1 MILNGDQIRDRCDD
15 ASSPPEIFKPDTW
28 VDSGFME
35 ASYVLRVATDQVM
48 IDGTFYEK
56 ENHYPGT
63 FLEIKPGRIAVLS
76 TMEELIMPNDL
87 VGKIGIR
94 IRYALKGLT
103 GRLMGIQV
111 DPCYGQQRDGERLY
125 IRVANLGNETIK
137 LLPKAPV
144 FTFEVHQLAEPID
157 CTRFPKEPTWEVLK
171 GGLSDQDDASWS
183 YATRIND
190 DSEERARRLEEQADE
205 REERHQNRFE
215 VEISRIRDYI
225 QPVVM
230 FGIFL
235 VAVTILG
242 VSIATIVSLRN
253 VDGAAVP
260 TWLTEWGWAL
270 LLITLVGAVL
280 ATSAVAVLTCVQ
292 LVLSIKRKPKEGRA
306 NQGTR

>member
-1 MILNGDQIRDRCDD
+1 MILNGDQIRERCDD
-15 ASSPPEIFKPDTW
+15 SSSPPEIFKPRTW

-35 ASYVLRVATDQVM
+35 ASYVLRVATDQAM

-56 ENHYPGT
+56 ANPYPGT
-63 FLEIKPGRIAVLS
+63 YIEIKPGRIAVLS
-76 TMEELIMPNDL
+76 TMEELVMPNDL

-103 GRLMGIQV
+103 GLMGIQV

-137 LLPKAPV
+137 ILPEAPV
-144 FTFEVHQLAEPID
+144 FTFEIHQLAEPID
-157 CTRFPKEPTWEVLK
+157 CSRFPKDPTWEVLK
-171 GGLSDQDDASWS
+171 NGLSDQVDASWS

-190 DSEERARRLEEQADE
+190 DSVKRGRRLEREAIE

-242 VSIATIVSLRN
+242 VAIATIVSLRN
-253 VDGAAVP
+253 VEGAAVP
-260 TWLTEWGWAL
+260 PWVTEWGWAL
-270 LLITLVGAVL
+270 LLVTLVGAVL
-280 ATSAVAVLTCVQ
+280 ATSAVAVLTCIQ
-292 LVLSIKRKPKEGRA
+292 LVLSIKTKPSVGPPRKE
-306 NQGTR
+306 NH

>member
-1 MILNGDQIRDRCDD
+1 MILNGEQIRERCDD
-15 ASSPPEIFKPDTW
+15 ASSPPEIFKPGTW
-28 VDSGFME
+28 VDNGFTE

-48 IDGTFYEK
+48 INGTFYEK
-56 ENHYPGT
+56 GNPYPGT
-63 FLEIKPGRIAVLS
+63 YIEIEPGRIAVLS

-103 GRLMGIQV
+103 GLMGIQV
-111 DPCYGQQRDGERLY
+111 DPCYGRQRDGERLY

-137 LLPKAPV
+137 LLPEAPV
-144 FTFEVHQLAEPID
+144 FTFEVHQLAEPVD
-157 CTRFPKEPTWEVLK
+157 CSKFPKEPTWGVLK
-171 GGLSDQDDASWS
+171 SGLSDQVDASWS

-190 DSEERARRLEEQADE
+190 ESVERGKRLEEEAIE

-242 VSIATIVSLRN
+242 VAIATIVSLRN
-253 VDGAAVP
+253 VEGAAVP
-260 TWLTEWGWAL
+260 LWVTAWGWAL
-270 LLITLVGAVL
+270 LLVTLVGAVL
-280 ATSAVAVLTCVQ
+280 ATSAVAVLTCIQ
-292 LVLSIKRKPKEGRA
+292 LVMSIKTKPTVGPPRKE
-306 NQGTR
+306 NY

>member
-1 MILNGDQIRDRCDD
+1 MILNGDQIRERCEE
-15 ASSPPEIFKPDTW
+15 ASSPEIFKPDTW
-28 VDSGFME
+28 VASGFKE

-48 IDGTFYEK
+48 IDGTFYENG
-56 ENHYPGT
+56 NHYPGT

-103 GRLMGIQV
+103 GLMGIQV

-157 CTRFPKEPTWEVLK
+157 CTRFPKDPTWEVLK
-171 GGLSDQDDASWS
+171 QGLENQKDASWS

-190 DSEERARRLEEQADE
+190 DSEERARRLEEEADE

-242 VSIATIVSLRN
+242 VSIATIVSLRK

-260 TWLTEWGWAL
+260 PWVTEWGWAL

-280 ATSAVAVLTCVQ
+280 ATSAVAVLTCLQ
-292 LVLSIKRKPKEGRA
+292 IVLSIKSKPKEGRVNLGA
-306 NQGTR
+306 R

>member
-1 MILNGDQIRDRCDD
+1 MILNGDQIRERCGD

-56 ENHYPGT
+56 GDHYPGT

-76 TMEELIMPNDL
+76 TMEELIMPDDL

-103 GRLMGIQV
+103 GLMGIQV
-111 DPCYGQQRDGERLY
+111 DPCYGRQRDGEHLY

-137 LLPKAPV
+137 LLPGAPV
-144 FTFEVHQLAEPID
+144 FTFELHQLAVPID
-157 CTRFPKEPTWEVLK
+157 CSRFPKDPTWEVLK
-171 GGLSDQDDASWS
+171 VGLSDQVDASWS

-190 DSEERARRLEEQADE
+190 DSEERARQLEKEADE

-215 VEISRIRDYI
+215 VEISRIMDYI

-242 VSIATIVSLRN
+242 VSLATIVSLRN
-253 VDGAAVP
+253 VEGAAVP
-260 TWLTEWGWAL
+260 PWVPEWGWAL
-270 LLITLVGAVL
+270 LLISLSGAIL

-292 LVLSIKRKPKEGRA
+292 LVLSIKSKPKEGRV
-306 NQGTR
+306 NRGTR

>member
-1 MILNGDQIRDRCDD
+1 MASKFENVATMRPLLLRF
-15 ASSPPEIFKPDTW
+15 SSPALGLITVFT
-28 VDSGFME
+28 E

-56 ENHYPGT
+56 GNPYPGT
-63 FLEIKPGRIAVLS
+63 YIEIEPGRIAVLS

-103 GRLMGIQV
+103 GLMVIQV
-111 DPCYGQQRDGERLY
+111 DLCYGRQRDGERLY
-125 IRVANLGNETIK
+125 IRVANLGNQTIK
-137 LLPKAPV
+137 LLPEAPV
-144 FTFEVHQLAEPID
+144 FAFEVHQLAEPVD
-157 CTRFPKEPTWEVLK
+157 CSKFPKEPTWGVLK
-171 GGLSDQDDASWS
+171 SGLSDQFDASWS

-190 DSEERARRLEEQADE
+190 ESVERGKRLEEEAIE
-205 REERHQNRFE
+205 REERHQNGFE

-242 VSIATIVSLRN
+242 VAIATIVSLRN
-253 VDGAAVP
+253 VEGAAVP
-260 TWLTEWGWAL
+260 PWVTAWGWAL
-270 LLITLVGAVL
+270 LLATLVGAVL
-280 ATSAVAVLTCVQ
+280 ATSVVAVLTCIQ
-292 LVLSIKRKPKEGRA
+292 LVLSIKTKPTVSPPPKE
-306 NQGTR
+306 NY

>member
-1 MILNGDQIRDRCDD
+1 MILSGDQIRERCDD

-28 VDSGFME
+28 VDSGFAE

-48 IDGTFYEK
+48 IDGIFYEK
-56 ENHYPGT
+56 GNHYPGT
-63 FLEIKPGRIAVLS
+63 FLEIKPGRIAILS
-76 TMEELIMPNDL
+76 TMEELIMPNYL

-103 GRLMGIQV
+103 GLMGIQV

-137 LLPKAPV
+137 LLPEGPV
-144 FTFEVHQLAEPID
+144 FTFEIHQLSEPID
-157 CTRFPKEPTWEVLK
+157 CSRLPKSPTWEVLK
-171 GGLSDQDDASWS
+171 GGLSDQVDASWS

-190 DSEERARRLEEQADE
+190 ESVERGRRLEKEVIE
-205 REERHQNRFE
+205 REKRHQNRFE

-235 VAVTILG
+235 VAATILG

-260 TWLTEWGWAL
+260 TWVTDWGWAL
-270 LLITLVGAVL
+270 LVTTLAGAAF
-280 ATSAVAVLTCVQ
+280 ATGAVAVLTCVQ
-292 LVLSIKRKPKEGRA
+292 LVLSIKNRPKEG
-306 NQGTR
+306 QVS

>member
-1 MILNGDQIRDRCDD
+1 MILNGDQIRERCDE
-15 ASSPPEIFKPDTW
+15 ASSPAEIFKPDTW
-28 VDSGFME
+28 NPNGFRE
-35 ASYVLRVATDQVM
+35 ASYILRVAADELM
-48 IDGTFYEK
+48 LDGTFYERGK
-56 ENHYPGT
+56 LYPGT
-63 FLEIKPGRIAVLS
+63 YIEIQPGRIAVLS
-76 TMEELIMPNDL
+76 TIEELVMPNDL

-94 IRYALKGLT
+94 IQYALKGLT
-103 GRLMGIQV
+103 GLMGIQV

-125 IRVANLGNETIK
+125 IRVANLGNEPIK
-137 LLPKAPV
+137 VLPGDGV

-157 CTRFPKEPTWEVLK
+157 CAAFTKDPTWEVLK
-171 GGLSDQDDASWS
+171 RGLADQDDASWS

-190 DSEERARRLEEQADE
+190 ESVGRGMRLEEEANG

-253 VDGAAVP
+253 VEGAAVP
-260 TWLTEWGWAL
+260 PWMTEWGWAL

-280 ATSAVAVLTCVQ
+280 ATSAVAVLTCIQ
-292 LVLSIKRKPKEGRA
+292 LVLSIKTKPRVGPPRKE
-306 NQGTR
+306 NY

>member
-1 MILNGDQIRDRCDD
+1 MILNGDQIRERCEGG
-15 ASSPPEIFKPDTW
+15 SSPPEIFKPGTW
-28 VDSGFME
+28 AASGFTE

-48 IDGTFYEK
+48 IDGKFYEK
-56 ENHYPGT
+56 DNPYPGT
-63 FLEIKPGRIAVLS
+63 YIEIKPGRIAVLS
-76 TMEELIMPNDL
+76 TIEELIMPNDL

-103 GRLMGIQV
+103 GLMGIQV
-111 DPCYGQQRDGERLY
+111 DPCYGRQREGERLY

-137 LLPKAPV
+137 LLPKAPL

-157 CTRFPKEPTWEVLK
+157 CSRFPKDPTWEVLK
-171 GGLSDQDDASWS
+171 QGLENQDDASWS

-190 DSEERARRLEEQADE
+190 ESLERERRLEKEAIE

-242 VSIATIVSLRN
+242 VAIATIVSLRN
-253 VDGAAVP
+253 VDGATVP
-260 TWLTEWGWAL
+260 AWVTEWGWAL
-270 LLITLVGAVL
+270 LLITLVGAIL
-280 ATSAVAVLTCVQ
+280 ATSAVAVLTSVQ
-292 LVLSIKRKPKEGRA
+292 LVMSINSKPK
-306 NQGTR
+306 

>member
-1 MILNGDQIRDRCDD
+1 MILNGDQFRERCDD
-15 ASSPPEIFKPDTW
+15 SSSPPEIFKPGTW

-48 IDGTFYEK
+48 IEGTFYERG
-56 ENHYPGT
+56 NPYPGT
-63 FLEIKPGRIAVLS
+63 YIEIRPGRIAVLS
-76 TMEELIMPNDL
+76 TMEELVMPNDL

-103 GRLMGIQV
+103 GLMGIQV
-111 DPCYGQQRDGERLY
+111 DPCYGRQRDGERLY

-137 LLPKAPV
+137 LLPEAPV

-157 CTRFPKEPTWEVLK
+157 CSRFPKDPTWEVLK
-171 GGLSDQDDASWS
+171 SGLSDQVDASWS

-190 DSEERARRLEEQADE
+190 DSVERGRRLEREANE

-242 VSIATIVSLRN
+242 VAIATIVSLRN
-253 VDGAAVP
+253 VEGAAVP
-260 TWLTEWGWAL
+260 PWVTAWGWAL
-270 LLITLVGAVL
+270 LLVTLGGAVL
-280 ATSAVAVLTCVQ
+280 ATSVVAVLTCIQ
-292 LVLSIKRKPKEGRA
+292 LVLSIKTKPTVSPPRKE
-306 NQGTR
+306 NY

>member
-1 MILNGDQIRDRCDD
+1 MILNGEQIRERCDD
-15 ASSPPEIFKPDTW
+15 TSSPPEIFKPGTW
-28 VDSGFME
+28 VDNGFTE

-56 ENHYPGT
+56 GNPYPGT
-63 FLEIKPGRIAVLS
+63 YIEIEPGRIAVLS

-103 GRLMGIQV
+103 GLMGIQV
-111 DPCYGQQRDGERLY
+111 DPCYGRQRDGERLY

-137 LLPKAPV
+137 LLPEAPV
-144 FTFEVHQLAEPID
+144 FTFEVHQLAEPVD
-157 CTRFPKEPTWEVLK
+157 RTKFPKEPTWGVLK
-171 GGLSDQDDASWS
+171 SGLSDQVDASWS

-190 DSEERARRLEEQADE
+190 ESVERGKRLEEEAIE

-242 VSIATIVSLRN
+242 VAIATIVSLRN
-253 VDGAAVP
+253 VEGAAVP
-260 TWLTEWGWAL
+260 PWVTAWGWAL
-270 LLITLVGAVL
+270 LLVTLVGAVL
-280 ATSAVAVLTCVQ
+280 ATSAVAVLTCIQ
-292 LVLSIKRKPKEGRA
+292 LVLSIKTKPTVGPPRKE
-306 NQGTR
+306 NY